1 MSKETVGERLMVAA
15 VFLIATVAVAVYL
28 VALPSCRLGRAKI
41 EGDTPYGNA
50 VIDVEDVEID
60 GAPAPDDAQAD

>member
-1 MSKETVGERLMVAA
+1 MKETVSERVPGAA
-15 VFLIATVAVAVYL
+15 VFLIATVVVGLYL

-60 GAPAPDDAQAD
+60 GAPAPHDAQ